1 MALSKQDKSDCSKMK
16 LVFLGTSAAQPT
28 VERGMTCICLV
39 LDKEILMFDAGEGAQ
54 IAFQKAKLGWNKRM
68 KILVTHLHGDHC
80 VGILGL
86 LQTMSLQN
94 RTEPVDIFGPPG
106 IDEFLAANLKI
117 LNFGLTFPVRII
129 RIKEGLVSDDPI
141 YTIHAC
147 EAEHSIP
154 AYSYL
159 FTEKDKHGKFHPER
173 AKQLGVPEGKLWH
186 ELQKGNEVK
195 VGDKTVKP
203 SDVMGEKRK
212 GKKIGISGDTRPT
225 ANLEEFFKDCDYITF
240 DSTYSDKLRDKAKEN
255 FHSTSVE
262 AAELAK
268 RARVSN
274 LILTHFSARHE
285 DAEELVKE
293 AKAVHGSVIA
303 AKDLMEIEIR

>member
-1 MALSKQDKSDCSKMK
+1 MK

-54 IAFQKAKLGWNKRM
+54 LAFQKAKLGWNK
-68 KILVTHLHGDHC
+68 KTKVFITHLHGDHC

-86 LQTMSLQN
+86 LQTMSLQS
-94 RTEPVDIFGPPG
+94 RTESVDIFGPPG

-129 RIKEGLVSDDPI
+129 RIKEGLVWDEPS
-141 YTIHAC
+141 YTVHVC

-159 FTEKDKHGKFHPER
+159 FTEKDRPGKFYPEK
-173 AKQLGVPEGKLWH
+173 AKELGIPQGKLWH
-186 ELQKGNEVK
+186 ELQNGNEVK
-195 VGDKTVKP
+195 VGDKIVRP
-203 SDVMGEKRK
+203 SDVMGEKRR

-225 ANLEEFFKDCDYITF
+225 KKLEEFFKGCDYITF
-240 DSTYSDKLRDKAKEN
+240 DSTYSDTLRDKAKEN
-255 FHSTSVE
+255 YHSTSIE

-268 RARVSN
+268 KAGVSN
-274 LILTHFSARHE
+274 LILTHFSTRY
-285 DAEELVKE
+285 DNAEELVKE
-293 AKAVHGSVIA
+293 AKTVHDSVIA
-303 AKDLMEIEIR
+303 AKDLLEIEIR